1 MAEEMIRPDMEED
14 LTITLS
20 LEDGDIECEVIT
32 TLEAGENS
40 YIVVTPVD
48 GMYRGEEVDYWI
60 YRYHVE
66 DDEPV
71 LESIMSDQ
79 EYEDVMD
86 AYEEFLDTLDFE
98 ALLGS
103 DEE

>member
-1 MAEEMIRPDMEED
+1 MAEDMIRPNGDEE

-32 TLEAGENS
+32 TLEAGGNS

-48 GMYRGEEVDYWI
+48 GMYQGEEVDYWI

-71 LESIMSDQ
+71 LECIESDQ

-86 AYEEFLDTLDFE
+86 AYEEFLDTLDFD
-98 ALLGS
+98 ALLAND
-103 DEE
+103 DE